1 MKVKWDWLAHEDMVY
16 FSKSWPARIFS
27 AIPGFVFPFLGCW
40 IVQGGILGTSGPDL
54 ITWIITAVG
63 TFGLPILV
71 TKLPSLHYL
80 HGLKGRTRDALAWYG
95 TLTSDEKK
103 QLPKDWDDI
112 VRQHGHMTVPHE
124 HDYVIHKTVAVEME
138 DAARKVVSLYR
149 ESQKTLDKPKELDYR
164 VPVQLQ
170 LMAERAE
177 DLQQNIKD
185 RNEIEDKI
193 ARMP

>member
-16 FSKSWPARIFS
+16 FSQSWPARIVC
-27 AIPGFVFPFLGCW
+27 APLGFIFTFIACW
-40 IVQGGILGTSGPDL
+40 IVQGGILGTTGPDALTWL
-54 ITWIITAVG
+54 ICTLGV
-63 TFGLPILV
+63 FGLPVLM
-71 TKLPSLHYL
+71 TYLPSIHYL
-80 HGLKGRTRDALAWYG
+80 HGVSGRTRDALAWYG

-112 VRQHGHMTVPHE
+112 VRQHGEMTVPHE
-124 HDYVIHKTVAVEME
+124 DDYVIRKTVAGEML
-138 DAARKVVSLYR
+138 DAGRRVVNLYR
-149 ESQKTLDKPKELDYR
+149 DSQKALDKSKTLDYR

-177 DLQQNIKD
+177 DLEQSIKD
-185 RNEIEDKI
+185 QNEIEDKI

>member
-1 MKVKWDWLAHEDMVY
+1 MKVKWDWLAHEDLVY

-27 AIPGFVFPFLGCW
+27 AIPGFLFTFIGCFL
-40 IVQGGILGTSGPDL
+40 VQGGILGTSGPDL

-71 TKLPSLHYL
+71 TTLPSLHYL
-80 HGLKGRTRDALAWYG
+80 HGVSGRTRDALAWYG

-112 VRQHGHMTVPHE
+112 VRQHGD
-124 HDYVIHKTVAVEME
+124 DYVIHKTVAREME

-149 ESQKTLDKPKELDYR
+149 ESQEALDKPKELDYR
-164 VPVQLQ
+164 IPVQLQ

-177 DLQQNIKD
+177 DLQQTIKD